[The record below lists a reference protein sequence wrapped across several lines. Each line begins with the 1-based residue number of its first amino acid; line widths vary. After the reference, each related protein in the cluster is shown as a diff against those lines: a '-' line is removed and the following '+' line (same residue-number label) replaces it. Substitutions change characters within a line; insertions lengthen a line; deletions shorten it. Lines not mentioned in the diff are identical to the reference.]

1 MRRLL
6 VCTICLLATQAASAQ
21 AVPRDKVVAAR
32 TIVLKPS
39 DVPISLEAS
48 TRVLGRLKLALYVS
62 LYAGAATP
70 GRLVKR
76 VRAPVEGFPASSRV
90 VSLTVRRSSEPNTA
104 LFTIRWHVTP
114 SVGTISLTYRA
125 TASSLAGPLQ

>member
-104 LFTIRWHVTP
+104 LFT
-114 SVGTISLTYRA
+114 SGGT
-125 TASSLAGPLQ
+125 